1 MDNGYV
7 QTAKAYILYRSERSR
22 AREMNTRLMKI
33 YEDITFSSAKD
44 SDIKREN
51 ANIDGDTAMGTMLKY
66 GSEGSK
72 PYPRH
77 GLCPHGHHHLH
88 PDRPDQAL

>member
-1 MDNGYV
+1 
-7 QTAKAYILYRSERSR
+7 
-22 AREMNTRLMKI
+22 MKI

-72 PYPRH
+72 QFYQMFVMKPEHARAHASGDIHIPRH

>member
-1 MDNGYV
+1 
-7 QTAKAYILYRSERSR
+7 
-22 AREMNTRLMKI
+22 MNTSLMKV
-33 YEDITFSSAKD
+33 YQDITFKAAED

-72 PYPRH
+72 QFYEMFVLDKGICHSPP
-77 GLCPHGHHHLH
+77 
-88 PDRPDQAL
+88 